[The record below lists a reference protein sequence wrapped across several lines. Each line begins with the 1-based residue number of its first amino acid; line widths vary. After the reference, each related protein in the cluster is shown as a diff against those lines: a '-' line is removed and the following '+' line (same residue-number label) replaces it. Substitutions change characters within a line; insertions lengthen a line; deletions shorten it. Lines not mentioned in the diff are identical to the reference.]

1 MLLRSYYT
9 VHGEHLQ
16 LVAEIA
22 DEKDLKEVQAELQN
36 YVVTMP
42 HLAFTIEFPY
52 SEEQCF
58 RRTRIG

>member
-9 VHGEHLQ
+9 VYGEHLQ

-52 SEEQCF
+52 SDE
-58 RRTRIG
+58 